1 MFTTLLVLTTLVVAA
16 ADEPGDPVKP
26 TIIEWRQLIQ
36 QLAEDSGSCS
46 IPFSRAGNL
55 ILIRA
60 KADSTE
66 GNFILDTGAPGL
78 VLNITYFR
86 DYPVTTDHQEEQSGI
101 TGAVAAMKRTQVS
114 KLSFACAS
122 STLITADLVNLGH
135 IENAKGVKIF
145 GLIGLSLLKR
155 FEMIIDYENNLIHLS
170 RASKK
175 KNEAS
180 ENALLK
186 DENAY
191 HTIPFEYW
199 NDKLVIRTVMAGKK
213 LRFVIDTGAE
223 SNVLD
228 SRLPD
233 RIFENLEIVRRIKLT
248 GAGSTK
254 VDAVYGNLENMS
266 IGDQS
271 TGRMPFIITNLEKS
285 CLSDASCIDG
295 ILGFDF
301 LSLHKIG
308 FNFVK
313 NKMYIWK

>member
-1 MFTTLLVLTTLVVAA
+1 MISSLPAKAHAGHGPGKPTAIDWRLLV
-16 ADEPGDPVKP
+16 
-26 TIIEWRQLIQ
+26 Q
-36 QLAEDSGSCS
+36 QLADDTVSCS

-86 DYPVTTDHQEEQSGI
+86 DYPVTTDATAEQSGI
-101 TGAVAAMKRTQVS
+101 TGAVASVKRTQVNQ
-114 KLSFACAS
+114 LSFACVSAS
-122 STLITADLVNLGH
+122 VITADLVNLGH

-155 FEMIIDYENNLIHLS
+155 FEMIIDYENSMIHLH
-170 RASKK
+170 RASRK
-175 KNEAS
+175 KNEPSA
-180 ENALLK
+180 NPLLK
-186 DENAY
+186 DTDAY
-191 HTIPFEYW
+191 HTIPFELW
-199 NDKLVIRTVMAGKK
+199 NDKLVVRTMMAGKK
-213 LRFVIDTGAE
+213 LRLVIDTGAE

-233 RIFENLEIVRRIKLT
+233 KIFENLEIVRRIKLT
-248 GAGSTK
+248 GAGSAK
-254 VDAVYGNLENMS
+254 VDAVYGNLDNLS
-266 IGDQS
+266 IGNQS
-271 TGRMPFIITNLEKS
+271 TGRMPFIITNLEKT
-285 CLSDASCIDG
+285 CLADASCIDG